1 MNPNELK
8 EYADPIDKLIEDYPS
23 VFKDME
29 HSSSYNLPSG
39 WYLLVDK
46 LCSDLCVLLDAE
58 HKNIKENH
66 EEPLFMLLQ
75 IKEKFGGLRF
85 YYMMNTENDKL
96 YHEIRKLIDTA
107 EDTSYNTCEITG
119 KPGKLCRSG
128 MQYHTFCEEVRIK
141 NGYEVVENGN
151 P

>member
-29 HSSSYNLPSG
+29 STSNYNLPSG

-46 LCSDLCVLLDAE
+46 LCSNLSVLLDEE
-58 HKNIKENH
+58 HKKIKENH

-85 YYMMNTENDKL
+85 YYMMNTQNDDL
-96 YHEIRKLIDTA
+96 YQEIRKLIDIA

-128 MQYHTFCEEVRIK
+128 MHYHTFCEELRIK
-141 NGYEVVENGN
+141 NGYEIVENGN